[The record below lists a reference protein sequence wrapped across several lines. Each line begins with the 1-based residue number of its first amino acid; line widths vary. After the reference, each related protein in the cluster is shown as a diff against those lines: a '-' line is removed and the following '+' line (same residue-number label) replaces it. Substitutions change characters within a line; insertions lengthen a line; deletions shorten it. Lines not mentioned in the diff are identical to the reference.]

1 MSAKAL
7 VGSGTDPGQVRE
19 ENQDSVSFF
28 QTGDGIWTLLIV
40 CDGMGGHAGGAQA
53 SAMAAESIGREFTD
67 RVAHVAPFE
76 ALRESVVAANRNI
89 VEFATKN
96 TELRGMGTT
105 CVVLAVARNQA
116 YVAHVGDSRVYRV
129 RPGSVEQVTKDHSYV
144 QRMIDSGILT
154 PEQAEAHPDANMLMR
169 CLGGKSDVE
178 VDVIGPEPI
187 RAGDRYILCSDG
199 LWGPVAGT
207 EIAAMAAAF
216 PAQDAV
222 NRLINLA
229 NDRGGPD
236 NISVQIYYQSDAY
249 PPTGTFSP
257 EKFVIKNFSGNSE
270 AIDDPQA
277 DASSK
282 SGSKSKVKIL
292 VLVTVALIILAA
304 VALFLYKKVP
314 GIQPGANKPVV
325 VQTDAPSNQK
335 KPDEKIVPA
344 VAAGTSEEEKNKS
357 GDATAVEKN
366 QSPTEAVKASESE
379 KPPGT
384 EKNPATKEKNSST
397 KEKSPAAKEKIPT
410 TKEITTPAKDNDPS
424 AKEKK

>member
-1 MSAKAL
+1 
-7 VGSGTDPGQVRE
+7 
-19 ENQDSVSFF
+19 
-28 QTGDGIWTLLIV
+28 
-40 CDGMGGHAGGAQA
+40 
-53 SAMAAESIGREFTD
+53 
-67 RVAHVAPFE
+67 
-76 ALRESVVAANRNI
+76 
-89 VEFATKN
+89 
-96 TELRGMGTT
+96 
-105 CVVLAVARNQA
+105 
-116 YVAHVGDSRVYRV
+116 
-129 RPGSVEQVTKDHSYV
+129 
-144 QRMIDSGILT
+144 MIDSGILT

-236 NISVQIYYQSDAY
+236 NISVQIYYQSDSH

-257 EKFVIKNFSGNSE
+257 EKFVIKNFTGNSQ
-270 AIDDPQA
+270 AIDDPQTN
-277 DASSK
+277 ASSK
-282 SGSKSKVKIL
+282 SGAKSKVKIL
-292 VLVTVALIILAA
+292 VLVTVALILLAA

-314 GIQPGANKPVV
+314 GIQPGANKPIV
-325 VQTDAPSNQK
+325 VQTDAPSTQK
-335 KPDEKIVPA
+335 KPDDKIVPA
-344 VAAGTSEEEKNKS
+344 VAAETSEEEKNKS

-379 KPPGT
+379 KPSGK
-384 EKNPATKEKNSST
+384 EKNPATKEKNSSI
-397 KEKSPAAKEKIPT
+397 KAKNPSNKDKNSPAKEK
-410 TKEITTPAKDNDPS
+410 TTPAKENDPS

>member
-1 MSAKAL
+1 
-7 VGSGTDPGQVRE
+7 
-19 ENQDSVSFF
+19 
-28 QTGDGIWTLLIV
+28 
-40 CDGMGGHAGGAQA
+40 
-53 SAMAAESIGREFTD
+53 
-67 RVAHVAPFE
+67 
-76 ALRESVVAANRNI
+76 
-89 VEFATKN
+89 
-96 TELRGMGTT
+96 
-105 CVVLAVARNQA
+105 
-116 YVAHVGDSRVYRV
+116 
-129 RPGSVEQVTKDHSYV
+129 
-144 QRMIDSGILT
+144 MIDSGILT

-249 PPTGTFSP
+249 PATGTFSP
-257 EKFVIKNFSGNSE
+257 EKFVIKNFSGNSQ
-270 AIDDPQA
+270 AIDDPQTA
-277 DASSK
+277 ASFQ

-292 VLVTVALIILAA
+292 VLVTVALIILAS
-304 VALFLYKKVP
+304 VALFFYINVP
-314 GIQPGANKPVV
+314 VIQPAANKPVA
-325 VQTDAPSNQK
+325 VQTDVPSTQK
-335 KPDEKIVPA
+335 KPDGKIVPA
-344 VAAGTSEEEKNKS
+344 LAAETPEGGKSKS

-379 KPPGT
+379 KPPGK

-397 KEKSPAAKEKIPT
+397 KEKSPAAKEKSPT
-410 TKEITTPAKDNDPS
+410 AKEITTPTKGNDPP
-424 AKEKK
+424 AKEK